1 MVYEDFPNFL
11 KWQMLSMLKL
21 LTDFEGFTNTLMM
34 LICLLV
40 AFLKGFVYNF
50 LKWVYLFTITGGP
63 YIVSE
68 NFFFGNFAHTMQGRP
83 NVVVY
88 HVIVCL
94 QTSHWGSRGS
104 NFCLYCWTAI
114 FEFEKRWSI
123 LVRKWKSSW
132 WF

>member
-1 MVYEDFPNFL
+1 MWFTKIFQIFWNDRCYQCWNCWQTSKALQTRWWCWSVYRWPFWKVCLQFSKMSLFVCNYRRSLHSIWKIFL
-11 KWQMLSMLKL
+11 
-21 LTDFEGFTNTLMM
+21 
-34 LICLLV
+34 
-40 AFLKGFVYNF
+40 
-50 LKWVYLFTITGGP
+50 
-63 YIVSE
+63 E
-68 NFFFGNFAHTMQGRP
+68 NFPHTMQGRP